1 VRTFQADN
9 YIFTCDVMCNGLGI
23 IAGTGDGALN
33 LWDIE
38 SQKLKMCFE
47 GRDGPTYCCAD
58 LQDRSILVSSSGD
71 ILKL

>member
-1 VRTFQADN
+1 
-9 YIFTCDVMCNGLGI
+9 MCNGLGI

-38 SQKLKMCFE
+38 SQKMKMFFE
-47 GRDGPTYCCAD
+47 GDTGPTYCCAE
-58 LQDRSILVSSSGD
+58 LRDRSMLVSSSGD